1 MRCFKFEF
9 ISLSID
15 PLQGQRPRGYRNS
28 DINSKNRI
36 LPCILSFGSMLLA
49 PRLSLKVTLY

>member
-1 MRCFKFEF
+1 VLGAA
-9 ISLSID
+9 IAIT
-15 PLQGQRPRGYRNS
+15 RPGRQKLGYTTEYEMLER

-36 LPCILSFGSMLLA
+36 LPCALSFGSILLS